1 MAKVPEYFNVGS
13 REDMTI
19 ERLLIVIEELY
30 TQLAV
35 ALNQKPDLVQRTTD
49 GLTTDTFLSNGT
61 VNINSSTNKVEM
73 LTNHPTST
81 SVTWVQ
87 LSP

>member
-1 MAKVPEYFNVGS
+1 MARVPEYFNVGD
-13 REDMTI
+13 RGGMTV
-19 ERLLIVIEELY
+19 ERLLVIIEDLY

-35 ALNQKPDLVQRTTD
+35 ALNQKPDLVQRTSD
-49 GLTTDTFLSNGT
+49 GLVTDTFLSNGT
-61 VNINSSTNKVEM
+61 LNINSSTNKVEM

-81 SVTWVQ
+81 TVTWVK

>member
-1 MAKVPEYFNVGS
+1 MARVPEYFSVGD
-13 REDMTI
+13 RDNITP
-19 ERLLIVIEELY
+19 ERLLVIIEELY

-35 ALNQKPDLVQRTTD
+35 ALNQKPDLVERTSD

-73 LTNHPTST
+73 LTNHQTST